1 MPSIKTMQSIRTK
14 QSSLT
19 IAIAMLLS
27 PVFVAPMVQA
37 ADQALEE
44 VIVTARKREENLQ
57 QVPVAINV
65 FTADALKDRQIDNL
79 VDMQSST
86 PNVTMSETS
95 GLQAGSLSVFIRGIG
110 NDPGFEQGI
119 GVYLDDVYLQRQTG
133 LMMDVFDVDRIEI
146 LKGPQ
151 GNLYGRNTIGG
162 AIKYITKEPDDTVQ
176 AHLEGKIGSY
186 DLRQVKGS
194 ASGPLVDGLL
204 YGGVGLAYKK
214 RDGIQTN
221 LYDGRKYNAPD
232 ARAVRGE
239 LKLTPLDT
247 LTMKLMGNF
256 TSENGRPALPTRLA
270 VDETASMLQYR
281 RAIAVG
287 ALPANAPLPDLTEN
301 QSPDKVNTAYDFDD
315 FHIIT
320 RTLAATIQWE
330 IDDNLAF
337 KSVTAQRSQSNVAIY
352 DFDTSDQVGLQTTN
366 RPDSHDFSQELQLN
380 YSGDGIDAV
389 GGVYYGDAR
398 VDTPSRVY
406 LGPRFPIPGQLPL
419 AYDRYTDTTKDFARV
434 RTIAYYGNVDYD
446 LTDDWHASA
455 GLRFTKDMRTIKR
468 DATFSGLVYTPFG
481 VAGPDQP
488 LNMGGR
494 SVVLLPSDTSFPET
508 SASWTNYSPTF
519 KLSYDI
525 DEDTMA
531 YASVASGFKS
541 GNFNTTSTVLGE
553 VAPEKVRTYSTGLK
567 TTLADGRLRFNT
579 EVFYNDY
586 TDKQLSTIKFVGTQL
601 SNSID
606 NVGKAH
612 TSGVDF
618 EANWLTPIDGLQ
630 IDLSVGYLDSVMDEY
645 TNDSDPDGDAA
656 DHTSLGFAP
665 RWTVGSRASYT
676 VPVNEWGDLI
686 VAGDVAYRAK
696 AYTNSPVDRN
706 NELAMTQQAP
716 EYALY
721 NASVV
726 FKTQDG
732 HWRFGLDGKNLGDKR
747 VIVNTYSVS
756 PFIDAG
762 YNDPR
767 TWSVSVGYDY

>member
-1 MPSIKTMQSIRTK
+1 MSSIKTMQSIRTK

-19 IAIAMLLS
+19 IAIAMLLG
-27 PVFVAPMVQA
+27 PAFVAAPVQA
-37 ADQALEE
+37 ADALEE

-86 PNVTMSETS
+86 PNITMSETS

-176 AHLEGKIGSY
+176 AHIEGKIGSY

-194 ASGPLVDGLL
+194 ASGPLVEGLL

-214 RDGIQTN
+214 REGIQTN
-221 LYDGRKYNAPD
+221 LHDGRKYNAPD

-247 LTMKLMGNF
+247 LSVKLMGNF
-256 TSENGRPALPTRLA
+256 TKEDGRPALPTRLA
-270 VDETASMLQYR
+270 VDEDALLQQYR

-287 ALPANAPLPDLTEN
+287 ALPADAPSPDLRED
-301 QSPDKVNTAYDFDD
+301 QSPDKIDTAYDFDD

-320 RTLAATIQWE
+320 RTLAATVQWE
-330 IDDNLAF
+330 IDDSLAF
-337 KSVTAQRSQSNVAIY
+337 KSVSAQRSQSNVAIY
-352 DFDTSDQVGLQTTN
+352 DFDTSPQIGLQTTN
-366 RPDSHDFSQELQLN
+366 RPDSHDFSQEFQFN
-380 YSGDGIDAV
+380 YSGDSLDAV
-389 GGVYYGDAR
+389 GGAYYGDAR
-398 VDTPSRVY
+398 VDTPSQVY
-406 LGPRFPIPGQLPL
+406 LGPRFPIPGQLPI
-419 AYDRYTDTTKDFARV
+419 AFDRYTDTAKDFARV

-446 LTDDWHASA
+446 LADDWHASA

-494 SVVLLPSDTSFPET
+494 SVVLMPSDTSFPET
-508 SASWTNYSPTF
+508 SASWTNFSPTF

-525 DEDTMA
+525 DQDMMV

-553 VAPEKVRTYSTGLK
+553 VAPEKVRTYSAGVK

-586 TDKQLSTIKFVGTQL
+586 KDKQLSTIKFTGTQL
-601 SNSID
+601 TNSID

-645 TNDSDPDGDAA
+645 ANDSDADGDAA

-665 RWTVGSRASYT
+665 RWTAGTRASYT
-676 VPVNEWGDLI
+676 LPVSELGDLI
-686 VAGDVAYRAK
+686 FAGDVAYRAE
-696 AYTNSPVDRN
+696 AYTNSPIDRD
-706 NELAMTQQAP
+706 NELAITQQAP

-721 NASVV
+721 NASIV
-726 FKTQDG
+726 FKTLDG

-747 VIVNTYSVS
+747 VIVNTFSVS

-767 TWSVSVGYDY
+767 TWSFSVGYDY